1 MTIASQPASFS
12 SGPQKP
18 PASDSPNPP
27 VSGERATA
35 EKRVAVEKG
44 APVSSPL
51 ARIRMLPGPRGST
64 PGASSFSRMAAASAL
79 PPG

>member
-1 MTIASQPASFS
+1 MASQPASFS

-18 PASDSPNPP
+18 PASDSPKPP
-27 VSGERATA
+27 VRGERATA

-44 APVSSPL
+44 AAVNRPL
-51 ARIRMLPGPRGST
+51 ARIRMLSGPSGSAPGRI
-64 PGASSFSRMAAASAL
+64 SRNRMYAPSAL